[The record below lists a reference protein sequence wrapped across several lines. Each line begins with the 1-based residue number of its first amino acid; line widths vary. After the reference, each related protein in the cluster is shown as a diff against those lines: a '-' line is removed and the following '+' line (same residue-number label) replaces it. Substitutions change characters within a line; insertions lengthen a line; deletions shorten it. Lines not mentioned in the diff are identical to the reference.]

1 VRWFVLRAGVARF
14 TTFAAAAGLAISAF
28 AEARPAVAVC
38 ALAAALL
45 VIIASAGRRH
55 HVEARGGGAAIAACR
70 VLVVGIV
77 LVGLCA
83 GYLAGTV
90 RVAALVASKL
100 ESHIGQSLTAELVV
114 TGTVRSSDGWL
125 RATAKLVGLPG
136 TPAGAPTG
144 NSALGE
150 TVLLEVPPG
159 RDGAANPAA
168 DLTQGAIMSFQGT
181 VEAPRGPSASGFD
194 QARQLLHQGIKV
206 VLRGESVVVIGR
218 RGGVA
223 GWFDRLRASAREH
236 LSRGPDAR
244 VDEVV
249 QGVVVGDTAGID
261 EGWLD
266 AFRRAGTAHML
277 SVSGL
282 HVASLAAIMI
292 GLARLLRAP
301 RWVGFLLAAAAAV
314 LIVPFV
320 GSSPPVVRS
329 AVMIVIVLSGRWVGR
344 GRDQWQVLALA
355 ALVVLGLNPFAVF
368 DVGFQLSFAAFI
380 GMLVLLVPLQRLLK
394 SLPGSIGSNVAVSL
408 AASAGTA
415 PVALATFGKTS
426 LVSPFANLLVVPTL
440 PLITGLGMASVF
452 LGFVWGGF
460 SVALDTLTALPMM
473 WTVLVSKL
481 MALAP
486 VLGTGDLG
494 RAAAAVAAGAAAVPV
509 SLALL
514 GLRIRLPLG
523 VRLPLFASFSRWVRV
538 RRPRSRRLAFSLA
551 VVIVGVGAVAGVAAY
566 PVVASGADTIRVA
579 VGGRGWPAEVELRVL
594 DVGQGNAV
602 LLRTPQHHAALFD
615 GGPAGCDL
623 ARQLHSL
630 GVDDL
635 DLVVISHP
643 HADHFAGLLEALDE
657 VEVGTLVD
665 AVQVMPEQ
673 QTGARAGPGGAPAE
687 SEAAAYLE
695 LRRRITEQGGGYVF
709 VSDGCSLRL
718 DDVAVRFLAPAKPL
732 VLYDQSSP
740 WGLGRSAPS
749 GDELNGASLVA
760 VVSAGTVDM
769 LLPGDAEASVL
780 QRYDLPP
787 TELLVVSHHGS
798 WGAVTRELLARW
810 GTQAA
815 LISVGKDNSF
825 GHPDPDT
832 LTILHEAVRYV
843 VRTDRS
849 GWVCCSVKG
858 DGMAITAERTATNDA
873 TGAE

>member
-1 VRWFVLRAGVARF
+1 MQWFVRRAGVARF
-14 TTFAAAAGLAISAF
+14 TTFAAALGLAVSAL
-28 AEARPAVAVC
+28 AEARPTAAVC

-45 VIIASAGRRH
+45 MTIASAGRRH
-55 HVEARGGGAAIAACR
+55 HVRARDGGAAVTASR
-70 VLVVGIV
+70 VLVVGIL

-83 GYLAGTV
+83 GHLAGSV
-90 RVAALVASKL
+90 RVAALVVSHL
-100 ESHIGQSLTAELVV
+100 ESRIGQSLTADLVV
-114 TGTVRSSDGWL
+114 TGAVRSSNGWL
-125 RATAKLVGLPG
+125 SATAKLVGQPG
-136 TPAGAPTG
+136 ALTGAPAGSSTSDP
-144 NSALGE
+144 ALGE
-150 TVLLEVPPG
+150 TVLLEVPPA
-159 RDGAANPAA
+159 RDGAATPVA
-168 DLTQGAIMSFQGT
+168 DLTQGAIVSFRGS

-206 VLRGESVVVIGR
+206 VLRADSVVVIGR

-301 RWVGFLLAAAAAV
+301 RWAGFLLAAAAAV

-329 AVMIVIVLSGRWVGR
+329 AVMIVIVLLGRWVGR

-355 ALVVLGLNPFAVF
+355 ALVVLGLNPFAIF

-380 GMLVLLVPLQRLLK
+380 GMLVLLGPLQRLLK

-415 PVALATFGKTS
+415 PVALATFGTTS
-426 LVSPFANLLVVPTL
+426 LVSPLANLLVVPTL

-452 LGFVWGGF
+452 LGFVWSGF

-486 VLGTGDLG
+486 VLGTSDLG
-494 RAAAAVAAGAAAVPV
+494 RAAVALAAGAAAVPV
-509 SLALL
+509 SLAML
-514 GLRIRLPLG
+514 GRPVKLPLG
-523 VRLPLFASFSRWVRV
+523 VRLPLFSRFSRWVRG

-551 VVIVGVGAVAGVAAY
+551 VVIVGVGAMAGVAAY
-566 PVVASGADTIRVA
+566 PVVAAGAETVRVA
-579 VGGRGWPAEVELRVL
+579 MGGRGWPEQVELRVL

-643 HADHFAGLLEALDE
+643 HADHFAGLLEALDD

-665 AVQVMPEQ
+665 C
-673 QTGARAGPGGAPAE
+673 R
-687 SEAAAYLE
+687 
-695 LRRRITEQGGGYVF
+695 
-709 VSDGCSLRL
+709 
-718 DDVAVRFLAPAKPL
+718 
-732 VLYDQSSP
+732 
-740 WGLGRSAPS
+740 
-749 GDELNGASLVA
+749 
-760 VVSAGTVDM
+760 
-769 LLPGDAEASVL
+769 PGDARA
-780 QRYDLPP
+780 
-787 TELLVVSHHGS
+787 
-798 WGAVTRELLARW
+798 
-810 GTQAA
+810 
-815 LISVGKDNSF
+815 
-825 GHPDPDT
+825 
-832 LTILHEAVRYV
+832 
-843 VRTDRS
+843 
-849 GWVCCSVKG
+849 
-858 DGMAITAERTATNDA
+858 A
-873 TGAE
+873 TGCPGRARRRVDGERSRGLSRAAPAHQRAGG